1 MLSLDAISLALVS
14 LIFFLTNLTY
24 VLRPV
29 GPLPRKLPPGHH
41 SLWLSLGRGL
51 LNGSVVTVGLLQVG
65 YPTAASYAEGAAAGF
80 FSGFF
85 QLTIMN
91 ERFSAYLNRARSEPH
106 RVLKWIWFQAIYYGI
121 VKATGALFG
130 GGPGEAGAFFVAWAF
145 TIVFGAAQYPWEA
158 AIAAN
163 REVRAARGHS
173 RQSICALAD
182 VQTVIISVTCVGVSI
197 LNSVGMP
204 GSRLFLVVVGII
216 GLGYYRLV
224 LARSDQLARGAVA
237 ALAILLMAPSVHGDQ
252 DGRLD
257 AAGPASSGA
266 RRSPA
271 PDWRRELPRAT
282 PANAIAFDEGQP
294 LPRGHLELPS
304 ARSTLR
310 VAGFLKLDAI
320 HDTGPYTGDASDL
333 PNLTLRGQE
342 RELERRGITR
352 LHARESRLS
361 LGTLTATGAGTVATF
376 LEVDFFGAA
385 GSNSYGLRMRHAY
398 LSWRYLLAGH
408 TFSNFLD
415 LDARGTTIEFNGP
428 TAAGNRKRAQVR
440 LTYPLASRLSLSVA
454 AENGAADYTDPRGRR
469 ILAADTLLALDGDS
483 HAAQQIPDLT
493 WFLRYRPDWGHLGLR
508 GMGRQ
513 LRVAGPDPRDSRYSV
528 YGYALGAS
536 GRWAPFASSNVFAQL
551 SGGWGLGGFVDDLD
565 GQAATFDAS
574 GRRFAPQFGYAGLL
588 GYEHVF
594 DERWRSNVITSVSGV
609 RLDARAPRGEGIA
622 PLSTRFLQ
630 TFVNVIYTPVPDL
643 LVGLEYGYYR
653 REIAGPLHG
662 LSHRV
667 QLGILFHFGG

>member
-1 MLSLDAISLALVS
+1 MSSFDSTSVALFS
-14 LIFFLTNLTY
+14 LIFFLASLAY
-24 VLRPV
+24 VLRPLAAAQS
-29 GPLPRKLPPGHH
+29 GLTRRHH
-41 SLWLSLGRGL
+41 SILLSIGRGL
-51 LNGSVVTVGLLQVG
+51 LNGSVVTVGLLQIG
-65 YPTAASYAEGAAAGF
+65 YPLTASYAEGAAAGF

-85 QLTIMN
+85 QLTVMN

-106 RVLKWIWFQAIYYGI
+106 RVLKWMWFQAIYYGI

-130 GGPGEAGAFFVAWAF
+130 GGPGDAAGLFVAWAF

-182 VQTVIISVTCVGVSI
+182 VQTVLVSVTCVGVSI

-204 GSRLFLVVVGII
+204 GSRLFLVAVGMV

-224 LARSDQLARGAVA
+224 LARSGQAAGAVA
-237 ALAILLMAPSVHGDQ
+237 AVAILLLAMPARAYQDEAQDVMAS
-252 DGRLD
+252 DGSTSRP
-257 AAGPASSGA
+257 AGPQ
-266 RRSPA
+266 
-271 PDWRRELPRAT
+271 WRRDQPLAT
-282 PANAIAFDEGQP
+282 PANPILFDEGQP

-304 ARSTLR
+304 ARSTLK

-333 PNLTLRGQE
+333 PNLTLRGQD

-361 LGTLTATGAGTVATF
+361 LGTLTATPAGKVATF

-408 TFSNFLD
+408 TFSTFLD
-415 LDARGTTIEFNGP
+415 LEARGTTIEFNGP

-440 LTYPLASRLSLSVA
+440 LTYPLASRLTLSVA
-454 AENGAADYTDPRGRR
+454 AENGAADYTDPKGRR
-469 ILAADTLLALDGDS
+469 ILSADTLLSLDGDS

-493 WFLRYRPDWGHLGLR
+493 WFLRYQPDWGHLGLR

-513 LRVAGPDPRDSRYSV
+513 LRVAGPDPLDSHYTV
-528 YGYALGAS
+528 YGYGLGAS
-536 GRWAPFASSNVFAQL
+536 GRWAPLGRSNVFAQL

-574 GRRFAPQFGYAGLL
+574 GRRFAAQFGYAGLA
-588 GYEHVF
+588 GYEHCF
-594 DERWRSNVITSVSGV
+594 DEHWRSNVIASVSGV
-609 RLDARAPRGEGIA
+609 RLDGRAPQGEGIS
-622 PLSTRFLQ
+622 PLSSRFLQ
-630 TFVNVIYTPVPDL
+630 TFVNLIYTPVPDL
-643 LVGLEYGYYR
+643 LLGLEYGYYR

-667 QLGILFHFGG
+667 QLGILFRFGG